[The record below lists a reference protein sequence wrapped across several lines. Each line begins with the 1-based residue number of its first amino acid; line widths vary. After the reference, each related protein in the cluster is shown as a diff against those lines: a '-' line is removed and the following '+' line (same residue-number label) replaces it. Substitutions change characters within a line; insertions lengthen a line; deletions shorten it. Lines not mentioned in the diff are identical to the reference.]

1 MGPSVPEN
9 PDDRLIYPLG
19 FTLCAWTL
27 LEEWGDILG
36 LRRLM
41 CWCVFLLMLAIEY
54 VLVIVVVVFDGIV
67 GVIV

>member
-27 LEEWGDILG
+27 LGEWGGYFRAEKID
-36 LRRLM
+36 
-41 CWCVFLLMLAIEY
+41 
-54 VLVIVVVVFDGIV
+54 VLVRVSFDV
-67 GVIV
+67 GD